1 MKKFLLL
8 TAALATFSGVF
19 AKKVAFVVDMT
30 GQTVSPNGVHVAG
43 NFQNWDPAGTA
54 LLPVP
59 GVPNAYGTIL
69 NIDAKQVIEFKFIN
83 GNSWGSGEE
92 SVPALVQKGHALNGQ
107 SNGNRWMYIDS
118 MANDTT
124 LITAKFSAAAPT
136 GKNALRFAVDMD
148 KVSAVSANGVH
159 LAGSLQGWDPAK
171 TAMTNLFPANNKVYE
186 IIMIVDPGSYEYKFV
201 NGNDWNAPSVPES
214 VPSTCATNGNR
225 GVTASADAVVA
236 KVCFGSC
243 SACPTAPIPSY
254 SVTLRVDM
262 SSSCNVDSVDVAG
275 GLVPG
280 GWGAGSKLNPVS
292 SGSKVYTVTF
302 PLDSASGIQYKFRY
316 YSGGKQTW
324 ESVVTGS
331 GNRELDLKSDTVLP
345 ANCFSSFAPCNPLPA
360 PSNVTFKVDLTSQTP
375 QIVYLICDYKDW
387 KNGAVRMTPVSGVPG
402 AYTTTLTNVCPGT
415 VAYRFGNGADSTS
428 DAIYEN
434 FTDSTDRACTKP
446 NGVGGF
452 NRELVRTA
460 GNQTLFFKWAS
471 CKTSNLSTKEI
482 GLTSSAVKLYPNPTN
497 DFTVVAFNDN
507 AKLHTVAVVDI
518 TGKTVRTFEN
528 YNLAT
533 LKIERVEL
541 KAGLYFVN
549 ISNENNEKTTVKL
562 MIQE

>member
-43 NFQNWDPAGTA
+43 NFQGWNPSTTT

-59 GVPNAYGTIL
+59 GFANTFGTIL
-69 NIDAKQVIEFKFIN
+69 DINAKQVIEFKVIN
-83 GNSWGSGEE
+83 GGADATDWGGAEG
-92 SVPALVQKGHALNGQ
+92 VPAIVQKGHTLNGQ
-107 SNGNRWMYIDS
+107 TNDNRWMYIDS
-118 MANDTT
+118 VANDTT
-124 LITAKFSAAAPT
+124 VITLKYGAAAPT
-136 GKNALRFAVDMD
+136 GKSAVRFAVDMQ
-148 KVSAVSANGVH
+148 KVSTIASDGVF
-159 LAGSLQGWDPAK
+159 LAGGFTNWGSGQVK
-171 TAMTNLFPANNKVYE
+171 MTNLYADKNSVYE
-186 IIMIVDPGSYEYKFV
+186 YIALLDSSSYGYKFK
-201 NGNDWNAPSVPES
+201 NGDAGWES
-214 VPSTCATNGNR
+214 ASGSCVDGGGNR
-225 GVTASADAVVA
+225 NIKATADIALS

-243 SACPTAPIPSY
+243 DACPTAPIPSY
-254 SVTLRVDM
+254 QVTLRVDM

-280 GWGAGSKLNPVS
+280 GWGTGSKLNPVS

-345 ANCFSSFAPCNPLPA
+345 ANCFSSFTSCNPLPA

-434 FTDSTDRACTKP
+434 FTDTADRACTKP

-460 GNQTLFFKWAS
+460 GDQTLFFKWAS

-528 YNLAT
+528 YSLAT
-533 LKIERVEL
+533 LKIERAEL